1 MRALLLAALFL
12 FIQSC
17 KRNDNNRI
25 LPATYKGD
33 TITVTELITKANSY
47 LQTDF
52 DSMRFYANEA
62 YKQATTINYV
72 AGMARA
78 KAIEANYQRRKGN
91 YPEAIATGLEVIKVF
106 DSLRSWTDLVRMKN
120 MVADFYKE
128 MGGEKN
134 IPEYQRKGLD
144 LSLEAQALA
153 EKENYNAGIVTCLNQ
168 QGIIL
173 RDMSKTTGR
182 KDLMDSA
189 FDLYSKGIKII
200 KESGEG
206 EDMLGKLYNN
216 ISQIYNE
223 HYKDY
228 HKALEYQMEAV
239 DYNSTRNNQTSLTHN
254 YNTISEIYI
263 NLGDLEQAN
272 NYALK
277 MLEICRQIKAPFRMV
292 NAFGVLTAVNKK
304 MGRFD
309 SALYYTQQRYK
320 LSDSLN
326 NLERSNQIA
335 EMQTRYET
343 GLKDAEITDLQA
355 VNEIKTQRFW
365 LLAGGSLVLLLL
377 LAMVWMQKKKSQKQ
391 QKLIAE
397 QSERLQWMMKEL
409 HHRVKNNLQIV
420 SSLLN
425 LQSYRLNDE
434 ESVSAIRESQLRVQ
448 AMSLMHQRLYQV
460 DDVSMVNFKLYST
473 DLAETL
479 MKAYGYQSDEFD
491 LMIRVDKEML
501 EVDTVMPMGL
511 LVNEI
516 ITNSFKYA
524 YKDVTRPAL
533 HISLSG
539 KEKGLELEIK
549 DNGPGIS
556 ESKDTQHGFG
566 QKLIA
571 ALSKQLSATYTV
583 SNLQGTCYTFNIP
596 YQREKA
602 A

>member
-1 MRALLLAALFL
+1 MRALILAALFL

-17 KRNDNNRI
+17 KRNNNDHI
-25 LPATYKGD
+25 LSASFKGD
-33 TITVTELITKANSY
+33 TATVAELIAKANSY

-52 DSMRFYANEA
+52 DSMRFFAHEA
-62 YKQATTINYV
+62 YEQAMAIDYIE
-72 AGMARA
+72 GMARA

-91 YPEAIATGLEVIKVF
+91 YPEAIATGLEVIKTF
-106 DSLRSWTDLVRMKN
+106 DSLHSWSDLVRMKN

-144 LSLEAQALA
+144 LSIEAQRLA
-153 EKENYNAGIVTCLNQ
+153 EKENYKPGIINCLNE

-189 FDLYSKGIKII
+189 FDLYSKGIMLIN
-200 KESGEG
+200 ESEEG

-228 HKALEYQMEAV
+228 NKALEYQMQAV
-239 DYNSTRNNQTSLTHN
+239 NYNSKRNNQTSLTHN

-263 NLGDLEQAN
+263 NLEDFEQAN
-272 NYALK
+272 NYALM

-292 NAFGVLTAVNKK
+292 NAYGVLTAVNKK

-309 SALYYTQQRYK
+309 SALYYTQQRYR

-343 GLKDAEITDLQA
+343 GVKDAEIKDLYA
-355 VNEIKTQRFW
+355 INEIKTQRFW
-365 LLAGGSLVLLLL
+365 LLAGGSVVLLLL
-377 LAMVWMQKKKSQKQ
+377 LGMVWMQKKKSQQQ

-397 QSERLQWMMKEL
+397 QSERLQWIMKEL

-425 LQSYRLNDE
+425 LQSYRLKDE

-460 DDVSMVNFKLYST
+460 EDVSMVNFKLYLT

-479 MKAYGYQSDEFD
+479 MKAYGYQPDDFD
-491 LMIRVDKEML
+491 LNIQVEKEML
-501 EVDTVMPMGL
+501 DVDTVMPMGL

-516 ITNSFKYA
+516 ITNAFKYA
-524 YKDVTRPAL
+524 YKDVKRPSL
-533 HISLSG
+533 SISLSG
-539 KEKGLELEIK
+539 KEKGLQLEIK
-549 DNGPGIS
+549 DNGPGIA
-556 ESKDTQHGFG
+556 EKNNQQGFG

-571 ALSKQLSATYTV
+571 ALSKQLNATYTLTN
-583 SNLQGTCYTFNIP
+583 SQGACYTFIIP
-596 YQREKA
+596 YHREKA